1 MSAAITP
8 AAALTAAY
16 EEYVAAARA
25 RDDARIRART
35 HGTRSEYLKADRAM
49 YAALEK
55 YNALKESARTAFAAS
70 RGWRY
75 DKKRWVHVTE
85 RGHYERRIVKNPEF
99 FRDKEGN
106 TVGLITH
113 TNAKHEEV
121 AGYAA
126 RNGYNAEVLPF
137 SWLYPDIYDAVLL
150 TLKAGATW
158 PK

>member
-1 MSAAITP
+1 MSAATTP
-8 AAALTAAY
+8 AAALTAAHDA
-16 EEYVAAARA
+16 YVAAART
-25 RDDARIRART
+25 RDDARIHART

-75 DKKRWVHVTE
+75 DRKRWVHVQE
-85 RGHYERRIVKNPEF
+85 RGMYSRRLVKHPEF
-99 FRDKEGN
+99 FRDKDG
-106 TVGLITH
+106 TVVGLITH
-113 TNAKHEEV
+113 TDAKIEEV

-126 RNGYNAEVLPF
+126 RNGYTAEQLPF
-137 SWLYPDIYDAVLL
+137 SWECPGYYDAVVF

-158 PK
+158 PA

>member
-1 MSAAITP
+1 MSTATNP
-8 AAALTAAY
+8 AAVLIAAHA
-16 EEYVAAARA
+16 EYVAAARA
-25 RDDARIRART
+25 RDSART

-49 YAALEK
+49 YAALER

-75 DKKRWVHVTE
+75 DRKRWVHVSE
-85 RGHYERRIVKNPEF
+85 RGFCDRRLVKHPEF
-99 FRDKEGN
+99 FRDKEGK

-113 TNAKHEEV
+113 TDAKVEEV
-121 AGYAA
+121 SGYAA
-126 RNGYNAEVLPF
+126 RNGYSAELLPF
-137 SWLYPDIYDAVLL
+137 SWECAGYYEAVLL